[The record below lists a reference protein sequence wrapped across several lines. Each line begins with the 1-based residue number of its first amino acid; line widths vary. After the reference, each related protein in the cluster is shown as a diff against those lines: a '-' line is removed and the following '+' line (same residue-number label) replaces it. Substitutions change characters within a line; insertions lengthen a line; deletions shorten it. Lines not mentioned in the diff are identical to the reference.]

1 MYLKVDALLLAGMF
15 EDFTNNSKI
24 YNNGKRYYKGNNKK
38 GREQICS
45 FMFSL
50 VTSSKLI
57 IFALFY
63 NIVTFN
69 SLIFM
74 YYVFACFI
82 CISPNE
88 IL

>member
-1 MYLKVDALLLAGMF
+1 MEKDTTNVTIKKVENKYL
-15 EDFTNNSKI
+15 
-24 YNNGKRYYKGNNKK
+24 
-38 GREQICS
+38 CS

-63 NIVTFN
+63 NIVTCN
-69 SLIFM
+69 SLTFM

-82 CISPNE
+82 CICFYIIDCLDSFFIVSPNE